1 MKDLIEMVARHLV
14 DDEASVS
21 VKEMRT
27 ERMAVYEIT
36 VADDDYGKL
45 IGTQGAHVKA
55 LRILLSSVARKYG
68 LSAALEVNDPKHRKP
83 KQAEKP

>member
-1 MKDLIEMVARHLV
+1 MKSLVETVARHLV
-14 DDEASVS
+14 DDEAAVC
-21 VKEMRT
+21 VTEMRT

-55 LRILLSSVARKYG
+55 LRILLSSAARKHG
-68 LSAALEVNDPKHRKP
+68 LSAALEVNDPKHRKL
-83 KQAEKP
+83 KEK